1 MIEQPPSLTPQDIAA
16 MQTAQHADLGQP
28 QTVKV
33 FGIMHVIFAAYGLLM
48 TVWTVYVLA
57 VGNPF
62 ENFFPK
68 TPQMEAQA
76 KAQAAWQESMM
87 PMTVISTVLTVIV
100 TAIMLKAGILLLK
113 KRGSGLRWSN
123 RYAWSSLASKVV
135 HIVLTFIYTVPAMKQ
150 MAAVTAGGVM
160 PAGQMEMIM
169 VGTMLVTFVVM
180 SSYPIITL
188 ILLNRPKTKEWFAN
202 RPD

>member
-1 MIEQPPSLTPQDIAA
+1 MEQQPPPLTPQDIAA
-16 MQTAQHADLGQP
+16 MQTAQYADLGQP

-48 TVWTVYVLA
+48 SVWTIFALA

-62 ENFFPK
+62 ENMFPK

-76 KAQAAWQESMM
+76 KAQAAMQEDMM
-87 PMTVISTVLTVIV
+87 PMTVISTILTVIV
-100 TAIMLKAGILLLK
+100 AAIMLKAGILLLK
-113 KRGSGLRWSN
+113 KRRAGLAWSN
-123 RYAWSSLASKVV
+123 RYAWSSLASKAVN
-135 HIVLTFIYTVPAMKQ
+135 IVLAFIYTFPAMKK

-160 PAGQMEMIM
+160 PVGQMEIIMI
-169 VGTMLVTFVVM
+169 GSTILTLVVM
-180 SSYPIITL
+180 CAYPILTL
-188 ILLNRPKTKEWFAN
+188 VLLNRPKTKEWFAN

>member
-1 MIEQPPSLTPQDIAA
+1 MEPQPPSLTPQDIAA
-16 MQTAQHADLGQP
+16 MQAAQYADLGQP

-48 TVWTVYVLA
+48 SVWTVFVLV

-62 ENFFPK
+62 EKMFPQ
-68 TPQMEAQA
+68 TPQMEAQV
-76 KAQAAWQESMM
+76 KAQAAMEEGMM

-100 TAIMLKAGILLLK
+100 AAIMLKAGILLLK

-135 HIVLTFIYTVPAMKQ
+135 HIVLTFIYTVPAMEQ

-202 RPD
+202 RPG